1 MKKEIEYK
9 KFFVK
14 NYKVYLVENRELES
28 VSVSFVLKK
37 GKFDEE
43 PFLPG
48 TIELLF
54 KTMDKGTKKHKAFE
68 IFDSLDRLGS
78 SVDFSVSN
86 DYSAVSLW
94 SIKEN
99 FKKSFEI
106 FHEILRE
113 PTFPEEEVEKEKLR
127 YATELKRIED
137 NPSSFASYMF
147 EKIAFNGHPYG
158 RKPSFS
164 DVLNVKRE
172 DIVKLY
178 SKIFL
183 KENGFFIFSGN
194 IKRKEVEEVLNE
206 FEFEFD
212 GKEEKRGKEKFS
224 IDYKPKVLYHIK
236 RNEQNQFQI
245 RLGYPLELSL
255 NDKNQIPLKILN
267 YIFGGGGF
275 TTRLMKKVRAKKG
288 LTYGIFSNFSL
299 YGRGTLFTV
308 RTFTREEGLEEVLK
322 IIYEEMK
329 NLKENGVKRREVEFS
344 KGYYKGRFPLQI
356 ETPQQIAGAL
366 LLIEVYSLRED
377 YLKKYVELIDE
388 ISLKEINE
396 YSKKY
401 ILPEKLF
408 GVIVGPELRENVQ
421 NDFEIIPVHLKESI

>member
-9 KFFVK
+9 KFSV
-14 NYKVYLVENRELES
+14 NGYKVYLVEKRDLES
-28 VSVSFVLKK
+28 VSVNFVLKK

-54 KTMDKGTKKHKAFE
+54 KTIDKGTKKHKAFD

-86 DYSAVSLW
+86 DYSVVSLW
-94 SIKEN
+94 SIREN
-99 FKKSFEI
+99 FKKSFKI
-106 FHEILRE
+106 FHEILTE
-113 PTFPEEEVEKEKLR
+113 PIFPEDEVEKEKLR

-137 NPSSFASYMF
+137 NPSSLASYMF
-147 EKIAFNGHPYG
+147 EKIAFIGHPYG
-158 RKPSFS
+158 RKPGFN

-178 SKIFL
+178 SKLFL

-206 FEFEFD
+206 FEFEFSEK
-212 GKEEKRGKEKFS
+212 KEESIKEEFR
-224 IDYKPKVLYHIK
+224 IDYKPNLLYHIK
-236 RNEQNQFQI
+236 KEEQNQFQI
-245 RLGYPLELSL
+245 RLGYPLKLSL

-267 YIFGGGGF
+267 YILGGGGF

-299 YGRGTLFTV
+299 YKRGSLFTI
-308 RTFTREEGLEEVLK
+308 RTFTREEGLEKTIEL
-322 IIYEEMK
+322 IYDEMK
-329 NLKENGVKRREVEFS
+329 NLKENGVKKREVEFS

-366 LLIEVYSLRED
+366 LLIEVYSLKED
-377 YLKKYVELIDE
+377 YLKKYEELIE
-388 ISLKEINE
+388 KINLKEINE
-396 YSKKY
+396 HSKKY
-401 ILPEKLF
+401 ILPENLF
-408 GVIVGPELRENVQ
+408 GVIVGPQTKTKNIL
-421 NDFEIIPVHLKESI
+421 DDKFEIVNV